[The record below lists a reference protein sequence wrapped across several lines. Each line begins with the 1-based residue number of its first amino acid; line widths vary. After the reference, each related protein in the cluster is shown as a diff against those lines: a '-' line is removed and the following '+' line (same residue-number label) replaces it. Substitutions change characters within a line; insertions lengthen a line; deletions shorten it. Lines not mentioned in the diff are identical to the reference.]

1 MAALLLCLALAAGA
15 EAGSPARDFLRAF
28 PGVTEADLR
37 EADQGEVVARV
48 LDTPHRKE
56 VLALSLVRLPTA
68 SRERV
73 RTRFLDVAALKKM
86 QEDLADAG
94 ALGAVPDAEDL
105 ARVPLDGGDVEAV
118 RRCRPG
124 DCSLKL
130 PASVQERLRR
140 AQDGPP
146 EQADARLAA
155 ELHEVLAEWARGYLE
170 QGNRALPTYEDR
182 PTSVSAGARAAEILD
197 RTPGL
202 AVAAPELDAY
212 LRGYPD
218 PRPGGLQDLLFWSRE
233 AFWKRKVLTLGHLV
247 VYEPPEARP
256 RRVWRVAKQLF
267 AKHYFEG
274 ALHVSVFVESP
285 EGGGYLAVLQ
295 RFETD
300 HKRGGFNFLERA
312 LINRSARRRL
322 ERQEEAWRQR
332 LEATTRP

>member
-1 MAALLLCLALAAGA
+1 MAALLLCFALAAGA
-15 EAGSPARDFLRAF
+15 EGGSPARDFLRAF

-48 LDTPHRKE
+48 LETPHRKE

-68 SRERV
+68 ARERV
-73 RTRFLDVAALKKM
+73 RDQFLDVAALKRM

-94 ALGAVPDAEDL
+94 ALGAVPAAEDL
-105 ARVPLDGGDVEAV
+105 ARVPLDPGDVEAV

-130 PASVQERLRR
+130 PASAQERLRR
-140 AQDGPP
+140 AQEGPA
-146 EQADARLAA
+146 EDADARMAA
-155 ELHEVLAEWARGYLE
+155 ELHAVLAEWARGYLE
-170 QGNRALPTYEDR
+170 QGNRALPRYEDR
-182 PTSVSAGARAAEILD
+182 PTPVAAGTRAAEILD

-202 AVAAPELDAY
+202 AAAAPELDAY
-212 LRGYPD
+212 LRGYPVA
-218 PRPGGLQDLLFWSRE
+218 RPAGLWDLLFWSRE

-247 VYEPPEARP
+247 VYDRPAAQPPQ
-256 RRVWRVAKQLF
+256 VWRVAKQLF

-274 ALHVSVFVESP
+274 ALHVSVFVELP

-300 HKRGGFNFLERA
+300 HKRGGFNFIERA

-322 ERQEEAWRQR
+322 ERQEHAWRER
-332 LEATTRP
+332 LEARGTP